1 MKKSSLIVASYA
13 ILVLIGGIIGH
24 IKAGS
29 KASLISGITF
39 GVLLLLLSLA
49 MYKEKR
55 YGYYLALGLAF
66 FLDAFFTYR
75 FTLTHAFFPSG
86 MMSLLSLFVAVLLLF
101 RHKKKAKAV

>member
-1 MKKSSLIVASYA
+1 MKKSSLIVAGYG
-13 ILVLIGGIIGH
+13 IFVLIGGIMGH

-29 KASLISGITF
+29 QASLISGIVF
-39 GVLLLLLSLA
+39 GVLLLLSSLA

-55 YGYYLALGLAF
+55 FGYFLAVGLAF

-75 FTLTHAFFPSG
+75 FTLTHSFFPSG
-86 MMSLLSLFVAVLLLF
+86 MMSLASLFVAVLLLF